1 MRDKLGALILCAESY
16 HLSPNENHNWMEQDA
31 AILLPHLPQHPIH
44 ISLFENVENSAYL
57 REQLLA
63 TNAEYEYAFV
73 DAEVVMNP
81 SQQPSQS
88 DMEQFNVD

>member
-1 MRDKLGALILCAESY
+1 
-16 HLSPNENHNWMEQDA
+16 MEHDA
-31 AILLPHLPQHPIH
+31 AIHLPHLPQHPIH
-44 ISLFENVENSAYL
+44 ISLFENVQNSAYL

-63 TNAEYEYAFV
+63 TNAEFEYAFV

-88 DMEQFNVD
+88 DMEQFKC